1 MGQETLLD
9 ETLAAIRRKK
19 KLYIKRLGEVHTI
32 EDRNR
37 LKEKINIL
45 SDDESKILE
54 QLKYDEVF

>member
-19 KLYIKRLGEVHTI
+19 KLYIKRLSEVHTI

-45 SDDESKILE
+45 SEDESKILE